1 MYGSRAKI
9 AFMLPSSCLIFEPE
23 FVKLT
28 AGLGDV
34 IGIPARLLIEDTAL
48 GGIGSMND
56 GIELAARQLATSAP
70 DVALYMCTT
79 GSFMDGREGDDEIKR
94 TLGRIIPGA
103 KITTTSEAVVDA
115 MAAQGMKSVAML
127 TPYDEE
133 TTNRE
138 VAFLQ
143 SHGIVCPEFRF
154 RDIYENL
161 DRGSVLPEESLRIAS
176 EFDVSAVDGIFLSCG
191 NVRSVEILDELE
203 SRTGKPVVSSAQA
216 SIWKSIRLAGITE
229 PVAGYGSLLREH

>member
-34 IGIPARLLIEDTAL
+34 IGIPARLLLEDTAL
-48 GGIGSMND
+48 DGIGSMNE
-56 GIELAARQLATSAP
+56 GIELAARQLATTSP
-70 DVALYMCTT
+70 DVVLYMCTT
-79 GSFMDGREGDDEIKR
+79 GSFMEGREGDEEIKR

-103 KITTTSEAVVDA
+103 KVTTTSEAVVDA
-115 MAAQGMKSVAML
+115 MAALNMKSVAML

-133 TTNRE
+133 TTHRE
-138 VAFLQ
+138 VAFLE
-143 SHGIVCPEFRF
+143 SHGIACPEYKF

-161 DRGSVLPEESLRIAS
+161 DRGSIMPEESMSNAS
-176 EFDVSAVDGIFLSCG
+176 EFDVSALDGIFLSCG
-191 NVRSVEILDELE
+191 NVRSVEILDEFE
-203 SRTGKPVVSSAQA
+203 STSGKPVVSSAQA
-216 SIWKSIRLAGITE
+216 SIWKAIRLAGISE
-229 PVAGYGSLLREH
+229 SVAGYGSLLKEH

>member
-48 GGIGSMND
+48 GGIGSMNE
-56 GIELAARQLATSAP
+56 GIELAARQLDTTAP

-79 GSFMDGREGDDEIKR
+79 GSFMDGRDGDEEIKR

-127 TPYDEE
+127 TPYDED

-143 SHGIVCPEFRF
+143 SHGIACPEYTF

>member
-23 FVKLT
+23 FVKLP

-34 IGIPARLLIEDTAL
+34 IGIPARLLLEDTAL
-48 GGIGSMND
+48 DGIGSMNE
-56 GIELAARQLATSAP
+56 GIELAARQLATTSP
-70 DVALYMCTT
+70 DVVLYMCTT
-79 GSFMDGREGDDEIKR
+79 GSFMEGREGDEEIKR

-103 KITTTSEAVVDA
+103 KVTTTSEAVVDA
-115 MAAQGMKSVAML
+115 MAALNMKSVAML

-133 TTNRE
+133 TTHRE
-138 VAFLQ
+138 VAFLE
-143 SHGIVCPEFRF
+143 SHGIACPEYKF

-161 DRGSVLPEESLRIAS
+161 DRGSIMPEESMSIAS

-191 NVRSVEILDELE
+191 NVRSVEILDEFE
-203 SRTGKPVVSSAQA
+203 STSGKPVVSSAQA
-216 SIWKSIRLAGITE
+216 SIWKAIRLAGISE
-229 PVAGYGSLLREH
+229 SVAGYGSLLKEH

>member
-34 IGIPARLLIEDTAL
+34 IGIPARLLLEDTAL

-56 GIELAARQLATSAP
+56 GIELAARQLATTAP

-79 GSFMDGREGDDEIKR
+79 GSFMDGRDGDDEIKR

-203 SRTGKPVVSSAQA
+203 SRTGQPVVSSAQA

>member
-1 MYGSRAKI
+1 
-9 AFMLPSSCLIFEPE
+9 
-23 FVKLT
+23 
-28 AGLGDV
+28 
-34 IGIPARLLIEDTAL
+34 
-48 GGIGSMND
+48 
-56 GIELAARQLATSAP
+56 
-70 DVALYMCTT
+70 
-79 GSFMDGREGDDEIKR
+79 
-94 TLGRIIPGA
+94 
-103 KITTTSEAVVDA
+103 

-216 SIWKSIRLAGITE
+216 SIWKSIRLAGIAE